1 MVKLVVLGSAHSVSD
16 ETHRPTH
23 MAIVGEKNGLLLDCG
38 VCPRSRL
45 ESMGIGNE
53 AITDV
58 VITHFHP
65 DHVAGFPLYLMEL
78 WRTGRKRPMAVHAA
92 PDCLG
97 RIQSMLDLYQWR
109 TWNGMFPVV
118 FSCIETSGRSAVST
132 CPEYVVTAASVR
144 HFVPAIAVRVDVV
157 HGMSVVYSSDTEP
170 VEALVQFADRADI
183 LFHEAA
189 GEGLGHSGAAQ
200 AADVGERAKVKRL
213 VLIHY
218 DPQGDM
224 AALLLAAQSVY
235 RGEVILAKDGM
246 EFALKNP

>member
-16 ETHRPTH
+16 ETHRHTH
-23 MAIVGEKNGLLLDCG
+23 LAIVGEKNGLLLDCG

-45 ESMGIGNE
+45 ETMGIGNE
-53 AITDV
+53 AITNV

-97 RIQSMLDLYQWR
+97 RIQSMLELYQWR
-109 TWNGMFPVV
+109 TWDGMFPVV
-118 FSCIETSGRSAVST
+118 FSCIEAKDKSEVLA
-132 CPEYVVTAASVR
+132 CPEYLVTASSVR
-144 HFVPAIAVRVDVV
+144 HFVPAIAIRVEVID
-157 HGMSVVYSSDTEP
+157 GMSVVYSSDTEP
-170 VEALVQFADRADI
+170 VEALVQLADRADL

-189 GEGLGHSGAAQ
+189 GEGTGHSGAAQ
-200 AADVGERAKVKRL
+200 AADVGKRAKVKRL

-218 DPQGDM
+218 DPQDDM
-224 AALLLAAQSVY
+224 TTLQHTAQSVY

-246 EFALKNP
+246 EFTLKNP